1 MTPDMFDKIAND
13 QAMEADREEA
23 DAEKRLAE
31 AEQQVQTAQLRVDS
45 AQKDSSLAAIQPGS
59 VMAKV
64 RAAELRN
71 RGASA
76 AEMAAAE
83 LAMSRRMAELELTR
97 EAFRR
102 AKEARLAALEAQR
115 LAKELSEQDW
125 ATMSPEE
132 RARLQAR
139 FAAAARARD
148 DALAAAAAAKKA
160 ELEARMQENERE
172 LAKKRANELLAFAS
186 KAKLQQDAEA
196 EARRN
201 ARNKKSDS
209 SADARLAQA
218 RADAQ
223 RILASQT
230 IEQNFADEEARQK
243 KIAELQQQ
251 MRAGTTANSD
261 LQVID
266 MRYNE
271 LLNRI
276 QSSGLASEEDE
287 QELQRLRTERN
298 EVLQRVNAEADKLE
312 ALRHELA
319 LLRIYQQE
327 FDQWVESNELARQR
341 RRQSHDDDMKK
352 IQAERDAAIAKNKE
366 IEAMK
371 RKLAIQVGKYVT

>member
-1 MTPDMFDKIAND
+1 
-13 QAMEADREEA
+13 
-23 DAEKRLAE
+23 
-31 AEQQVQTAQLRVDS
+31 
-45 AQKDSSLAAIQPGS
+45 
-59 VMAKV
+59 
-64 RAAELRN
+64 
-71 RGASA
+71 
-76 AEMAAAE
+76 
-83 LAMSRRMAELELTR
+83 
-97 EAFRR
+97 
-102 AKEARLAALEAQR
+102 
-115 LAKELSEQDW
+115 
-125 ATMSPEE
+125 MSPEE

-148 DALAAAAAAKKA
+148 DALAAAAAAKRA

-172 LAKKRANELLAFAS
+172 FAKKRANELLAFAS
-186 KAKLQQDAEA
+186 KAKSQQDAEA

-230 IEQNFADEEARQK
+230 IDQNFDDEAARQE
-243 KIAELQQQ
+243 KIAELQLQ

-261 LQVID
+261 LQIID

-287 QELQRLRTERN
+287 KELERLRKERN
-298 EVLQRVNAEADKLE
+298 EILLRVNAEGDKME
-312 ALRHELA
+312 SLRLQLA

-327 FDQWVESNELARQR
+327 FDLWVESNDQARKR
-341 RRQSHDDDMKK
+341 RMKAHEDDMKQ

-371 RKLAIQVGKYVT
+371 RKLAIQVSRYIDSL